1 MEDDYI
7 ETPEER
13 EAWEAL
19 EKKMEELKRLNKDEL
34 KEYIDGQRKET

>member
-1 MEDDYI
+1 MENDYT

-13 EAWEAL
+13 EVWEAL

-34 KEYIDGQRKET
+34 KEYIDGQQKET